1 MDFRLASGKPEVSS
15 IGSRLAEWRAA
26 LGKTQA
32 AFGEQVGIH
41 LGQLKKY
48 EQDRTIPGGDVLS
61 VIAATGVNLNW
72 LLTGIG
78 PMAIDKALQMGL
90 APAAAQVA
98 APAIETAIGSANDE
112 PDPLGGRF
120 HRRIAAVAGMLAN
133 MPEQEAALLLDEF
146 AARASTQQQ
155 LAELR
160 LAVQQL
166 RAAQGKRT

>member
-1 MDFRLASGKPEVSS
+1 MTS
-15 IGSRLAEWRAA
+15 IGGRLREWRKS
-26 LGKTQA
+26 LGLAQD
-32 AFGEQVGIH
+32 AFGNATGIP
-41 LGQLKKY
+41 LQTIKGY
-48 EQDRTIPGGDVLS
+48 ELDHRQPGSEALAA
-61 VIAATGVNLNW
+61 IAATGVNLNW

-78 PMAIDKALQMGL
+78 PMAIDKPLQVGL
-90 APAAAQVA
+90 APAAAQVV
-98 APAIETAIGSANDE
+98 APTIETAIGSANDE